1 MVNILAPGKLT
12 HLVSIRSGKKPHEV
26 MIPEDDARMTI
37 ELDDRYIIS
46 PEFSFWNGEPHM
58 YKDGKA
64 VDEGFIYSSNTKYFT

>member
-1 MVNILAPGKLT
+1 M
-12 HLVSIRSGKKPHEV
+12 SRSQSGENFHEV